1 MHQEKKEEGME
12 FSALVKGAL
21 ELGVIPALA
30 LFLVFAM
37 HLQVKKLTSM
47 LEKQEQ
53 NNMDVLKTLIKEYSE
68 FIKIQFP
75 TKGDISED
83 RE

>member
-1 MHQEKKEEGME
+1 ME

-21 ELGVIPALA
+21 ELGVIPTLA

-37 HLQVKKLTSM
+37 YLQVRKLTSM

-53 NNMDVLKTLIKEYSE
+53 SNMDVLKTLIKEYSE
-68 FIKIQFP
+68 FIKTQFP
-75 TKGDISED
+75 KKGDISAN
-83 RE
+83 